1 MCKMRFS
8 YPVTYQK
15 FLKSF
20 DEQWQ
25 SISRRVPMPTEA
37 EKLVVSSTK
46 EEKQAAISSCVSQL
60 SQERPDDSHDQIVAI

>member
-1 MCKMRFS
+1 
-8 YPVTYQK
+8 
-15 FLKSF
+15 
-20 DEQWQ
+20 
-25 SISRRVPMPTEA
+25 MPTEA